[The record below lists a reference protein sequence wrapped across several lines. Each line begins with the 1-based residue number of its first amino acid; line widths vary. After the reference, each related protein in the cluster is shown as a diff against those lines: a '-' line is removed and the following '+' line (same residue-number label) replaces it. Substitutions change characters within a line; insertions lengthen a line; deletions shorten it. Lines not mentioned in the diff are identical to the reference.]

1 MFKIII
7 PGNPVTKK
15 NHGRI
20 VQKKTRNGKTMP
32 IMLPSEVYAKYEKHC
47 KQFMPIFEEPVPH
60 FNEPINLRV
69 LYYMETRRRCDI
81 TNLLQATCDILVKY
95 GILED
100 DNYNIVASVDGTR
113 VFYDKENPRCE
124 IYIEPLKKD

>member
-1 MFKIII
+1 MLKIII
-7 PGNPVTKK
+7 PGNPITKK

-20 VQKKTRNGKTMP
+20 VQKKTKSGKTLP
-32 IMLPSEVYAKYEKHC
+32 IMLPSEVYSKYETYC
-47 KQFMPIFEEPVPH
+47 KQFMPIMEEPVPY

-69 LYYMETRRRCDI
+69 LYYMETRRKCDI

-95 GILED
+95 KIIED
-100 DNYNIVASVDGTR
+100 DNYSIVASVDGTR